1 MEDVWGVILVT
12 ERFVDAVKRLE
23 LDGVTFRELE
33 AR

>member
-1 MEDVWGVILVT
+1 MEDVPGVILVT
-12 ERFVDAVKRLE
+12 ERFVEAVERLE